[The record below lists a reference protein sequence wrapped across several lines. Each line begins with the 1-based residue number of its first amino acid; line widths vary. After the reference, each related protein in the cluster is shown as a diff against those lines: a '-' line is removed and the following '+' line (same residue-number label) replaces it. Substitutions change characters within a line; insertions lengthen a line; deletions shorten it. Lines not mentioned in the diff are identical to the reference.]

1 MNIDYYGRI
10 AESLQFDNTPVM
22 IATSA
27 CFAIGFLQYTYA
39 IRLLIREGQGPMPF
53 WMQTFYVA
61 HELTF
66 VYLFAEAAPRYDYH
80 WFFVSTSFS
89 LAVWAFLEMFCMWY
103 TIQSPKDR
111 IATFSP
117 LFGRQPAT
125 SSILT
130 YTFFLQLAMFALVW
144 ILIEFIGAGS
154 FMLTGALTN
163 VLLIIGPTHEYLSR
177 GSRNGLSIGFC
188 LTNVACVIWT
198 FAPFSLGAVVVPE
211 IFDQTVMYVAG
222 FILLTYS
229 VWLTTVVASYPPK
242 TATKGQ
248 PTPIW

>member
-39 IRLLIREGQGPMPF
+39 IRLLIREGQGPKPF

-66 VYLFAEAAPRYDYH
+66 VYLFAAAAPRYDYH
-80 WFFVSTSFS
+80 WLFVSTSFS
-89 LAVWAFLEMFCMWY
+89 LAPERQHRHVL
-103 TIQSPKDR
+103 
-111 IATFSP
+111 ATLWTTACYF
-117 LFGRQPAT
+117 
-125 SSILT
+125 ILT

-144 ILIEFIGAGS
+144 ILIEFLGAGS
-154 FMLTGALTN
+154 FMLTGAFTN

-177 GSRNGLSIGFC
+177 GSRNGLSIGFY

-198 FAPFSLGAVVVPE
+198 FAPFSLGAVVLPE
-211 IFDQTVMYVAG
+211 IFYQTVMYVAG

>member
-10 AESLQFDNTPVM
+10 AEKLQFDNTPVM
-22 IATSA
+22 VATTA
-27 CFAIGFLQYTYA
+27 CFAIVFLQYTYA
-39 IRLLIREGQGPMPF
+39 IRLLILE
-53 WMQTFYVA
+53 VCA
-61 HELTF
+61 
-66 VYLFAEAAPRYDYH
+66 
-80 WFFVSTSFS
+80 S
-89 LAVWAFLEMFCMWY
+89 LEMFCMWY

-117 LFGRQPAT
+117 LFGKHPTT

-144 ILIEFIGAGS
+144 ILIEFLGAGS
-154 FMLTGALTN
+154 FMLTGALIN

-198 FAPFSLGAVVVPE
+198 FAPFSLGAVVLPE
-211 IFDQTVMYVAG
+211 IFDHTVMCVAG
-222 FILLTYS
+222 FILLAYS

-242 TATKGQ
+242 TAIKGQ

>member
-1 MNIDYYGRI
+1 MLRHR
-10 AESLQFDNTPVM
+10 L
-22 IATSA
+22 
-27 CFAIGFLQYTYA
+27 LQYTYA
-39 IRLLIREGQGPMPF
+39 IRLLVREGQGPIPF

-61 HELTF
+61 HELTL

-89 LAVWAFLEMFCMWY
+89 LAVWAVLEIFCMWY

-117 LFGRQPAT
+117 LFGKQPAT

-144 ILIEFIGAGS
+144 ILIEFLGAGS

-188 LTNVACVIWT
+188 LTNVACAIWT
-198 FAPFSLGAVVVPE
+198 FAPFSLGAAVLPE
-211 IFDQTVMYVAG
+211 IFDQPIMYVAG
-222 FILLTYS
+222 IIYNLAGVFGMVDDCGRVLPS
-229 VWLTTVVASYPPK
+229 QDSYEG
-242 TATKGQ
+242 TADANLVGSSQIWKGFQ
-248 PTPIW
+248 YVSP

>member
-10 AESLQFDNTPVM
+10 AERLQFDDTPVM
-22 IATSA
+22 VGSAA
-27 CFAIGFLQYTYA
+27 CFVIGFLQYIYA
-39 IRLLIREGQGPMPF
+39 IRLLIREGQGPIPF

-80 WFFVSTSFS
+80 WFFTSTSFS
-89 LAVWAFLEMFCMWY
+89 LAVWAVLEIFCMWY

-111 IATFSP
+111 IATFSH
-117 LFGRQPAT
+117 LFGRHPAT

-130 YTFFLQLAMFALVW
+130 YTAFLQLAMFALVW
-144 ILIEFIGAGS
+144 VLIEFLGPGS

-188 LTNVACVIWT
+188 LTNVACVVWT
-198 FAPFSLGAVVVPE
+198 FAPFSLGATVLPE
-211 IFDQTVMYVAG
+211 IFDKTIMYVAG
-222 FILLTYS
+222 TILLGYS
-229 VWLTTVVASYPPK
+229 VWLTTVVASYPAK
-242 TATKGQ
+242 TAMKGQ
-248 PTPIW
+248 PVPIW